1 MTTALLGAG
10 AVGSYYAARLA
21 LAGEPVILI
30 GRAPAVE
37 AIAAH
42 GLRLEEG
49 GETRTAHPQT
59 TTDPAAVR
67 VADLVLVCVKSPDT
81 EQAGRDLA
89 PHLAPGSTLV
99 SLQNGLGNAE
109 TLSTITGHPAL
120 PGLVYTAL
128 SLAAPGHVLHKGG
141 GRVVIGAGPGA
152 ETAAARLTAAGI
164 QAEVSSQATAAL
176 WTKLAVN
183 CALNALSALSGQDY
197 GTIAAHPDTP
207 ATLAAILDECRA
219 VAAAEGV
226 TLPADLLAQVQA
238 VVAAMPAQRSST
250 AQDLAAG
257 RQTEIAYLNGEI
269 ARRAARHGLEAP
281 LNRALAL
288 MVALREP

>member
-21 LAGEPVILI
+21 LSGERVILI
-30 GRAPAVE
+30 ARPA
-37 AIAAH
+37 AALSIAEK
-42 GLRLEEG
+42 GLQLEEN
-49 GETRTAHPQT
+49 GETRTARVEAT
-59 TTDPAAVR
+59 DDPAR
-67 VADLVLVCVKSPDT
+67 VAQADLVLVCVKSPDT
-81 EQAGRDLA
+81 AQAARDLA
-89 PHLAPGSTLV
+89 PHLAPGTTLV

-109 TLSTITGHPAL
+109 TLTAITGHPAL

-128 SLAAPGHVLHKGG
+128 SLTAPGHVLHKGG

-164 QAEVSSQATAAL
+164 PAEVSSQATAAL

-197 GTIAAHPDTP
+197 GTIAAHPDTEP
-207 ATLAAILDECRA
+207 TLAAILDECRM

-226 TLPADLLAQVQA
+226 TLPADLLADRLGQ
-238 VVAAMPAQRSST
+238 
-250 AQDLAAG
+250 
-257 RQTEIAYLNGEI
+257 
-269 ARRAARHGLEAP
+269 
-281 LNRALAL
+281 
-288 MVALREP
+288 